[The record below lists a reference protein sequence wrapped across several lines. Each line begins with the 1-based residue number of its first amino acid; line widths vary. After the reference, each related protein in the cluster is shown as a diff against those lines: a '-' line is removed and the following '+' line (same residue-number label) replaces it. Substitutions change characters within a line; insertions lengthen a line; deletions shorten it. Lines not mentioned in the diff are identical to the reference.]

1 MSSIRQYLFTQLSKL
16 SLSSQ
21 LERLRPIESPFFII
35 CLHGSLHL
43 VDLCLKYFPANQKV
57 VLISNGLSKWEI
69 AWAKK
74 NLKVD
79 DFLFLPKRVVHG
91 VVLDLLIGS
100 LEHPFGLLDYD
111 CFVFNPSLFFRLSSI
126 NPQSMLN
133 ALFVYSNNALN
144 LDFPESYMLFLNP
157 KLIRAI
163 QNKYGVNSKVIDY
176 QSLSPQVKNKLL
188 EIQIDDNHLPEGH
201 KKYFD
206 TMRLWIALGFADG
219 YTCNFIERYP
229 TVSDPSN
236 EIYHVGCGSSHRL
249 DVISKWEARGAYF
262 WWRALESTNKWDLQQ
277 YYWHE
282 FGKHKSQDVLIR
294 NPDTVGKLGKNY
306 FDQVET
312 IISTQ

>member
-111 CFVFNPSLFFRLSSI
+111 CFVFNPSWFFRSSSSS
-126 NPQSMLN
+126 PTSMLN

-219 YTCNFIERYP
+219 YT
-229 TVSDPSN
+229 
-236 EIYHVGCGSSHRL
+236 
-249 DVISKWEARGAYF
+249 
-262 WWRALESTNKWDLQQ
+262 
-277 YYWHE
+277 
-282 FGKHKSQDVLIR
+282 
-294 NPDTVGKLGKNY
+294 
-306 FDQVET
+306 
-312 IISTQ
+312 